1 MTTITLTLLR
11 TLLKERPADGHK
23 GTFGQALLIAGQ
35 WGMGGASILAARAA
49 LATGVGKVCVCL
61 PRRNNDIL
69 QVAVPEAVLVHDP
82 SETHFTQAV
91 NPAPFSAVAA
101 GPALGTRDDSAQALC
116 SQCVLAAAK
125 PLLLDA
131 DALNI
136 LARHPEWT
144 KDVPDGTVI
153 TPHGGEWQRLIEAGA
168 DRKAHTGGSPE
179 TGRRGQAFDL
189 LLARDKNRTG
199 SEKSDAAD
207 DWRTEAHDIGAV
219 ADDHLGI
226 LHKSIEHQ
234 VKILTQDHRYGRA
247 ESYQHISPKPR
258 GPSLAFALK
267 PDHAAHHHSQHDPQ
281 HHRPQIQFTEKA

>member
-49 LATGVGKVCVCL
+49 LAAGVGKVCVCL

-91 NPAPFSAVAA
+91 DPAPFSAVAA
-101 GPALGTRDDSAQALC
+101 GPALGTRDDSAQALR
-116 SQCVLAAAK
+116 SQCVLATGK

-144 KDVPDGTVI
+144 KDVADGTVI

-168 DRKAHTGGSPE
+168 DLSRFIIVKKGHPTLILPPGDDESEAYVCPWGNNGMATAGSGDVLTGIIVSLMAQGYAPWE
-179 TGRRGQAFDL
+179 ATL
-189 LLARDKNRTG
+189 LGVSLHALAGDAARDALGEHSVTASALVNFLP
-199 SEKSDAAD
+199 AAFKTI
-207 DWRTEAHDIGAV
+207 RNTV
-219 ADDHLGI
+219 
-226 LHKSIEHQ
+226 
-234 VKILTQDHRYGRA
+234 
-247 ESYQHISPKPR
+247 
-258 GPSLAFALK
+258 
-267 PDHAAHHHSQHDPQ
+267 SQ
-281 HHRPQIQFTEKA
+281 

>member
-69 QVAVPEAVLVHDP
+69 QVAVPEAV
-82 SETHFTQAV
+82 
-91 NPAPFSAVAA
+91 
-101 GPALGTRDDSAQALC
+101 PALGTRDDSAQALR
-116 SQCVLAAAK
+116 SQCVLATGK

-144 KDVPDGTVI
+144 KDVPEGTVI

-168 DRKAHTGGSPE
+168 DLSRFIIVKKGHPTHILPPGGDDSEAYVCPWGNNGMATAGSGDVLTGIIVSLMAQGYAPWE
-179 TGRRGQAFDL
+179 AAL
-189 LLARDKNRTG
+189 LGVSLHALAGDVARDALGEHSVTA
-199 SEKSDAAD
+199 SALVDFLP
-207 DWRTEAHDIGAV
+207 EAFKTVRNNA
-219 ADDHLGI
+219 
-226 LHKSIEHQ
+226 
-234 VKILTQDHRYGRA
+234 
-247 ESYQHISPKPR
+247 
-258 GPSLAFALK
+258 
-267 PDHAAHHHSQHDPQ
+267 SQ
-281 HHRPQIQFTEKA
+281 

>member
-11 TLLKERPADGHK
+11 QLLKERPADGHK

-69 QVAVPEAVLVHDP
+69 QVAGPEAVLVHDP

-91 NPAPFSAVAA
+91 DPAPFSAVAA
-101 GPALGTRDDSAQALC
+101 GPALGISDDSAQALR
-116 SQCVLAAAK
+116 SQCVLATGK

-153 TPHGGEWQRLIEAGA
+153 TPGSFHAEGHLRMIKANSGSNIRDLGGWLNTDGNRIRYGLIYRGGELNGGHTMNSADLKELKRLGIGAEVDLREDKDVDNKPFTRSAIGA
-168 DRKAHTGGSPE
+168 DVFEIRPEKPYTKA
-179 TGRRGQAFDL
+179 DL
-189 LLARDKNRTG
+189 NWKNPLARCNRN
-199 SEKSDAAD
+199 
-207 DWRTEAHDIGAV
+207 
-219 ADDHLGI
+219 
-226 LHKSIEHQ
+226 
-234 VKILTQDHRYGRA
+234 
-247 ESYQHISPKPR
+247 KPEIYI
-258 GPSLAFALK
+258 F
-267 PDHAAHHHSQHDPQ
+267 
-281 HHRPQIQFTEKA
+281 INC

>member
-1 MTTITLTLLR
+1 MSQELTTITLTLLR

-49 LATGVGKVCVCL
+49 LAAGVGKVCVCL

-91 NPAPFSAVAA
+91 DPAPFSAVAA
-101 GPALGTRDDSAQALC
+101 GPALGTRDDSAQALRH
-116 SQCVLAAAK
+116 QCVLATAK

-144 KDVPDGTVI
+144 KDVADGTVI
-153 TPHGGEWQRLIEAGA
+153 TPHGGEWLRLKEAGA
-168 DRKAHTGGSPE
+168 DLSRFIVVKKGHPTLILPPGGDESETFVCPWGNNGMATAGSGDVLTGIIVSLMAQGYAPWEAALLGVSLHALAGRTQRDRLSLGELPPGSLQNHT
-179 TGRRGQAFDL
+179 
-189 LLARDKNRTG
+189 
-199 SEKSDAAD
+199 
-207 DWRTEAHDIGAV
+207 
-219 ADDHLGI
+219 
-226 LHKSIEHQ
+226 
-234 VKILTQDHRYGRA
+234 
-247 ESYQHISPKPR
+247 
-258 GPSLAFALK
+258 
-267 PDHAAHHHSQHDPQ
+267 
-281 HHRPQIQFTEKA
+281 